1 MRQVGTCTLGPTVKA
16 GLNHDG
22 GAAAAGADGSLLH
35 DARPPKVRLRN
46 EDACDAKSTG
56 QRWKLLLR
64 RSICACVGGDEE
76 EDDGQD
82 APSSTTGA
90 SSSAGHRG
98 RAGGDRRHQDDD
110 EEESHLSQTRT
121 VRQYNLTKAGNA
133 HGRQVGGKRT
143 KGKIPLPGG
152 AFAAA

>member
-64 RSICACVGGDEE
+64 LLIPSHTYLRIRTFSPITSEQ
-76 EDDGQD
+76 DGV
-82 APSSTTGA
+82 T
-90 SSSAGHRG
+90 
-98 RAGGDRRHQDDD
+98 
-110 EEESHLSQTRT
+110 
-121 VRQYNLTKAGNA
+121 
-133 HGRQVGGKRT
+133 
-143 KGKIPLPGG
+143 
-152 AFAAA
+152 